1 MNLFTV
7 IGLVVIGMVLFT
19 ALFALLISRLDTAVA
34 QNTIDIEEGKKRYR
48 PANTLGFKIA
58 QDGDETTQFL
68 DARQE
73 AAKAAARSAR
83 WSNLRIGRKGAE
95 HGKTASDDLNIDP
108 ISAYKI
114 ATTQGWKDLGEFAKA
129 QAAVIGGGAAPV
141 AAAAGATKM
150 VKRKL
155 IPGKDFEVIEITADM
170 SGPERRSARAS
181 NGKAKYAAYKAAKA
195 SGADMAVAEAAPVAA
210 APVAAP
216 SAGDQAAAAGIEEP
230 VLIEITD
237 DMDPADKRAAR
248 IANSKAKSAYKK
260 ALKAAGISASAA
272 AAAPPPAEAAA
283 PVAEAPPAE
292 AAPAGL
298 DDIPKPDLIE
308 MTDDMSPDEKRSAR
322 IANSKAKSAYKK
334 ALKAAGIDPKSVS
347 I

>member
-7 IGLVVIGMVLFT
+7 IGLVGVGMVIFT
-19 ALFALLISRLDTAVA
+19 GLFALLVTRLDAAVI
-34 QNTIDIEEGKKRYR
+34 QNNEDMDAGKTRYR
-48 PANTLGFKIA
+48 PANTMGFNIA
-58 QDGDETTQFL
+58 QDADKTGQFL

-83 WSNLRIGRKGAE
+83 GSNMRIGRKGAE
-95 HGKTASDDLNIDP
+95 HGKTASDELTIDP
-108 ISAYKI
+108 ISAFKI
-114 ATTQGWKDLGEFAKA
+114 ATTQGWKGLGDFAKA
-129 QAAVIGGGAAPV
+129 QASAVGASAAPV
-141 AAAAGATKM
+141 AAAGATKM

-155 IPGKDFEVIEITADM
+155 VPGKDFEVIEITAGM

-195 SGADMAVAEAAPVAA
+195 SGADMAVAAAPVAA
-210 APVAAP
+210 APAAAAP

-230 VLIEITD
+230 VLIELTD
-237 DMDPADKRAAR
+237 DMEPAEKRAAR

-272 AAAPPPAEAAA
+272 AAAPPAEAAA
-283 PVAEAPPAE
+283 PAAAPAPVAEE
-292 AAPAGL
+292 APAGL

-308 MTDDMSPDEKRSAR
+308 MTDDMDPSEKRAAR

-334 ALKAAGIDPKSVS
+334 ALKAAGIDPKSVKM
-347 I
+347 

>member
-1 MNLFTV
+1 MNIFTV
-7 IGLVVIGMVLFT
+7 IGIVGVGMVIFT
-19 ALFALLISRLDTAVA
+19 GLFALLVTRLDSAVI
-34 QNTIDIEEGKKRYR
+34 QNNEDMAAGKTRYR
-48 PANTLGFKIA
+48 PANTMGFNIA
-58 QDGDETTQFL
+58 QDADTTGQFL

-73 AAKAAARSAR
+73 AAKAAARSTR
-83 WSNLRIGRKGAE
+83 GSNMRIGRKGAE
-95 HGKTASDDLNIDP
+95 HGKTASDELSIDP
-108 ISAYKI
+108 VSAYKI
-114 ATTQGWKDLGEFAKA
+114 STTQGWKGLGDFAKA
-129 QAAVIGGGAAPV
+129 QASAVGATAAPV
-141 AAAAGATKM
+141 AAAGGAKM

-155 IPGKDFEVIEITADM
+155 VPGKDFEVIEITAGM
-170 SGPERRSARAS
+170 SGPERRTARAT

-210 APVAAP
+210 AAVAAP

-230 VLIEITD
+230 VLIELTD
-237 DMDPADKRAAR
+237 DMAPADKRAAR

-272 AAAPPPAEAAA
+272 AAPPAEAAA
-283 PVAEAPPAE
+283 PAAAPAPVVE
-292 AAPAGL
+292 EAPAGL

-308 MTDDMSPDEKRSAR
+308 MTDDMDPGAKRAAR

-334 ALKAAGIDPKSVS
+334 ALKAAGIDPKSVK